1 MVHNGTP
8 SPDVAVVGAGIVGA
22 ACTYY
27 LARAG
32 AMVKLFDRDFPASG
46 TSGACEGNV
55 LLWDKDPSRD
65 LPFAQHSLH
74 LWRQLSQDLDR
85 DFELDPKGSIL
96 VAEDEAGLEG
106 AAQTV
111 QKLQAAGVRGAVLN
125 AEELHGEEPAL
136 ADDLPGGAL
145 FPDDVQVEP
154 RLATAALVEGA
165 QRHGAEIRL
174 GAPVLAILRGA
185 HGRVQAIQTPTGIFP
200 VGAVVLAAGVW
211 TREIAASTGIDVPV
225 FPRKGHIVVTEKIA
239 GLFRRKLMEAAY
251 TATVGS
257 SQAHLQVAMVA
268 ESTRSGSL
276 LLGSSRELSGYD
288 RTVSMRTISA
298 IVSRALRFFPG
309 LEMVRW
315 VRSYAGL
322 RPYSPDHLPLIGPV
336 RGAPGLFLATG
347 HEGAGVC
354 LAPATGELITH
365 HLTGGPAHESDN
377 LFLPDRLIGTLAA
390 SNPRPD
396 VGKE

>member
-1 MVHNGTP
+1 VVHNGAR
-8 SPDVAVVGAGIVGA
+8 SADVAVVGAGIVGA

-27 LARAG
+27 LAHAG
-32 AMVKLFDRDFPASG
+32 ATVQLFDRDFPASG

-55 LLWDKDPSRD
+55 LLWDKDPSHD

-74 LWRQLSQDLDR
+74 LWRQLSQELDR

-106 AAQTV
+106 AAQSV
-111 QKLQAAGVRGAVLN
+111 RNLQAVGVRGAVLN
-125 AEELHGEEPAL
+125 AEELHVEEPAL

-154 RLATAALVEGA
+154 RLATVALVEGA

-174 GAPVLAILRGA
+174 GAPVVAILRGA
-185 HGRVQAIQTPTGIFP
+185 DGRVQAIQTPTEKIA

-225 FPRKGHIVVTEKIA
+225 FPRKGHIVVTEKSS

-251 TATVGS
+251 TATVQS
-257 SQAHLQVAMVA
+257 SQDHLQVAMVA

-276 LLGSSRELSGYD
+276 LLGSSRELGGYE

-298 IVSRALRFFPG
+298 IVARALRFFPG

-322 RPYSPDHLPLIGPV
+322 RPYSPDHLPLIGPM

-354 LAPATGELITH
+354 LAPATGQLIAH
-365 HLTGGPAHESDN
+365 YFTGGLAHESAAI
-377 LFLPDRLIGTLAA
+377 FGPDRFTGTTAGRGA
-390 SNPRPD
+390 RPD
-396 VGKE
+396 VG